1 MVTDL
6 EKRAIPAIIAL
17 VGIGYVLSVVM
28 TPTDFKD
35 HWMIREDG
43 FLESLTAVA
52 LLAGAILCGYRC
64 WALRHSHGLRF
75 LFCTASLAA
84 ILVFGAG
91 EEISW
96 GQRILGIESPEFFQT
111 HNKQAETNLHNM
123 IVGGT
128 SINRVVFSKLLG
140 AIVLVF
146 LLPLPWLYDRSEPI
160 KSLVN
165 AHAVPLP
172 KWHHVAIAVAT
183 VAIIE
188 TSRAPARG
196 EITEFATAT
205 FGLLILLNAKNGEI
219 YQAADNG
226 KSAAEEMEVTAAV
239 IKFPATRQAES
250 REQKRAA

>member
-6 EKRAIPAIIAL
+6 EKRAIPTIIAL

-28 TPTDFKD
+28 APSDFKN

-43 FLESLTAVA
+43 FLESLTALA
-52 LLAGAILCGYRC
+52 LIAGAVLCGYRC
-64 WALRHSHGLRF
+64 WTLRHTHSRRF
-75 LFCTASLAA
+75 LFCNASLAA

-96 GQRILGIESPEFFQT
+96 GQRILGIESPEFFQA

-123 IVGGT
+123 IVGGV
-128 SINRVVFSKLLG
+128 SINRIVFSKLLG
-140 AIVLVF
+140 VVVMVY
-146 LLPLPWLYDRSEPI
+146 LLPLPWLFDRGEKI
-160 KSLVN
+160 RSLVN

-172 KWHHVAIAVAT
+172 HWHHVALAALI

-205 FGLLILLNAKNGEI
+205 FGLLILLNAKNGAI
-219 YQAADNG
+219 YEVAGDG
-226 KSAAEEMEVTAAV
+226 ESEVDETAETAGV
-239 IKFPATRQAES
+239 IKFPAPRQAES
-250 REQKRAA
+250 REKKRAA

>member
-6 EKRAIPAIIAL
+6 EKRAIPAIIVLA
-17 VGIGYVLSVVM
+17 GIGYVLSIVM
-28 TPTDFKD
+28 TPSDFKN

-43 FLESLTAVA
+43 FLESLTAIA
-52 LLAGAILCGYRC
+52 LVAGAVLCVYRC
-64 WALRHSHGLRF
+64 RTLRHTHSRRF

-140 AIVLVF
+140 VIVLVY
-146 LLPLPWLYDRSEPI
+146 LLPLPWLFDRSERI
-160 KSLVN
+160 KTLVN

-172 KWHHVAIAVAT
+172 KWHHVAIAVLT

-205 FGLLILLNAKNGEI
+205 FGLLILLNAKNGGI
-219 YQAADNG
+219 YKVADNG
-226 KSAAEEMEVTAAV
+226 DSVGEETVASTAV
-239 IKFPATRQAES
+239 IKFPATRQPAS

>member
-6 EKRAIPAIIAL
+6 EKRAIPVIIAL
-17 VGIGYVLSVVM
+17 AGIGYVLSVVM
-28 TPTDFKD
+28 TPTDFKN

-43 FLESLTAVA
+43 FLESLTTLA
-52 LLAGAILCGYRC
+52 LFAGAVLCVYR
-64 WALRHSHGLRF
+64 WRTLRHSHSRRF

-123 IVGGT
+123 IVGGA
-128 SINRVVFSKLLG
+128 SINRIVFSKLLG
-140 AIVLVF
+140 LGVIVY
-146 LLPLPWLYDRSEPI
+146 LLPLPWLFDRSERVR
-160 KSLVN
+160 SLVN
-165 AHAVPLP
+165 AHAIPLP
-172 KWHHVAIAVAT
+172 RWHHVALAVSA

-205 FGLLILLNAKNGEI
+205 FALLILLNAKNGHI
-219 YQAADNG
+219 YQVAGTSESAADETADIADVIAYP
-226 KSAAEEMEVTAAV
+226 AASRLEM
-239 IKFPATRQAES
+239 
-250 REQKRAA
+250 REKKRAA